1 MRAPLGERILII
13 MIRKRSVIVA
23 RPARAVGRPR
33 SEAARRAILDAAF
46 HVVRERGYEA
56 AAMEEVA
63 ERAGVAKTTV
73 YRHWAT
79 KEALVVEALGQF
91 MRARPVPD
99 TGSTRDDLRLLM
111 TSVVRMYED
120 PSTASLLASLLSAMT
135 RSPAIAEAVRSG
147 FVGIRRDA
155 LRTVLEQGVR
165 RGELRRGASVELA
178 IDTLGGMPLY
188 RALVLGKPPTV
199 GAVHQLVDAVLRG
212 LAP

>member
-1 MRAPLGERILII
+1 
-13 MIRKRSVIVA
+13 
-23 RPARAVGRPR
+23 
-33 SEAARRAILDAAF
+33 
-46 HVVRERGYEA
+46 
-56 AAMEEVA
+56 MEEVA

-111 TSVVRMYED
+111 SSMVRMYEERA
-120 PSTASLLASLLSAMT
+120 TAARLASLLSAMT

-147 FVGIRRDA
+147 FVAVRRAA
-155 LRTVLEQGVR
+155 LRTVIERGVR

-178 IDTLGGMPLY
+178 VDTLGGMPMY
-188 RALVLGKPPTV
+188 RALVLGEPPTV
-199 GAVHQLVDAVLRG
+199 AAMNQLVDVVLRG
-212 LAP
+212 LAT

>member
-1 MRAPLGERILII
+1 
-13 MIRKRSVIVA
+13 
-23 RPARAVGRPR
+23 
-33 SEAARRAILDAAF
+33 
-46 HVVRERGYEA
+46 
-56 AAMEEVA
+56 MEEVA

-178 IDTLGGMPLY
+178 IDILGGMPLY